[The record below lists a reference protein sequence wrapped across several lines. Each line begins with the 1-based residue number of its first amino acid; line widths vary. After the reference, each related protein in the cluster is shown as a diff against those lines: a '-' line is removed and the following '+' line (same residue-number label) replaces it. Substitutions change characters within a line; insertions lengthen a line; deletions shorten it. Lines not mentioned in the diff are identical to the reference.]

1 MDQLGGA
8 REALQRSTFTAVRL
22 WPPEDTVEVLLAAV
36 GVVEREV
43 QAAHR
48 VLSPDGRALMG
59 AGWLAWHNNAGGW
72 MNGAP
77 LRAIVVATA
86 TLMLDRAA
94 AAPTFAGVSEAAR
107 VAMAAKLLAQ
117 REELETELRGARLRR
132 SLKALLLRTPEL
144 RGSTP
149 HLPHSDQPR
158 GHPAWLP
165 ELSKATTLYV
175 WRSSTRSS
183 RRASGRRGRG

>member
-1 MDQLGGA
+1 
-8 REALQRSTFTAVRL
+8 
-22 WPPEDTVEVLLAAV
+22 
-36 GVVEREV
+36 
-43 QAAHR
+43 
-48 VLSPDGRALMG
+48 
-59 AGWLAWHNNAGGW
+59 
-72 MNGAP
+72 
-77 LRAIVVATA
+77 
-86 TLMLDRAA
+86 
-94 AAPTFAGVSEAAR
+94 

-149 HLPHSDQPR
+149 PLPHSDQPR

-175 WRSSTRSS
+175 ALVDALFVAHEWQAGAGVSTSTSRLPSSS
-183 RRASGRRGRG
+183 RRRVPLPAARARPRPWRPDEPPESQEPECPPAAREPQL